1 MSNLLEIRGIL
12 AKCTENVRELKP
24 VVRFRCYISLTK
36 MVTMSQNASNHLRFF
51 PLHHFIISPAVVG
64 LIIWSAVRLGK
75 GEDALFELLV
85 AVLLLLISLAARIY
99 GLKNQDRIIRMEM
112 RQRYFELTG
121 KRFMEKEKQLR
132 LSQIIALRFA
142 SDDEFLELLDRAIE
156 DKLSAKE
163 IKLAIRDWQADLR
176 RV

>member
-1 MSNLLEIRGIL
+1 
-12 AKCTENVRELKP
+12 
-24 VVRFRCYISLTK
+24 
-36 MVTMSQNASNHLRFF
+36 MSQNASNHLRFF
-51 PLHHFIISPAVVG
+51 PLHHFIITPAVIG
-64 LIIWSAVRLGK
+64 LITWSALRLSR
-75 GEDALFELLV
+75 GEDALFDLLV
-85 AVLLLLISLAARIY
+85 ALLLLLISLAARIY

-121 KRFMEKEKQLR
+121 QRFVEKEKQLR

-142 SDDEFLELLDRAIE
+142 SDDELLELMNRAIAE
-156 DKLSAKE
+156 KLSAKE

>member
-1 MSNLLEIRGIL
+1 MSNLLEIRGVL
-12 AKCTENVRELKP
+12 AQCTENVRELKP
-24 VVRFRCYISLTK
+24 FVGFRCYISLIK
-36 MVTMSQNASNHLRFF
+36 MLTMSQNASNHLRFF
-51 PLHHFIISPAVVG
+51 PLHHFIITPAVVG
-64 LIIWSAVRLGK
+64 LIIWSAVRLGR
-75 GEDALFELLV
+75 GENALFELLV

-121 KRFMEKEKQLR
+121 QRFVEKEKQLR

-142 SDDEFLELLDRAIE
+142 SDEELLELMDRAISE
-156 DKLSAKE
+156 KLTGKQ
-163 IKLAIRDWQADLR
+163 IKSAIRNWQADHR